1 VRWCFFTIA
10 GCIASMIRIHSF
22 FIIAV
27 ELQNGKISQIKL
39 LAFVKVR
46 VYKNLG
52 MAIFG
57 PANKN

>member
-10 GCIASMIRIHSF
+10 GCIASIHSF
-22 FIIAV
+22 VIVAEGGV
-27 ELQNGKISQIKL
+27 ELHNGKISQIKL
-39 LAFVKVR
+39 HAFFKVR